1 MADEE
6 RRKEARSEEEAEE
19 DDLLSRFPETPETP
33 KVPEVPKFE
42 VKLPPH
48 SSKTQPGGMEPGAYG
63 KMGIAFTAATSFIMP
78 VIVLSVG
85 GWWLDQKLHH
95 TTAWLA
101 FVGVLLGLA
110 TGVISLINV
119 MNKLSK

>member
-6 RRKEARSEEEAEE
+6 RRKAAEEEAAEE
-19 DDLLSRFPETPETP
+19 DDLLSRFPATPETP
-33 KVPEVPKFE
+33 EVPDVPKFA

-48 SSKTQPGGMEPGAYG
+48 SSKIQPGSIAPDSYG
-63 KMGIAFTAATSFIMP
+63 KMGLAFTAATSFIMP
-78 VIVLSVG
+78 VVVLSVG

-101 FVGVLLGLA
+101 FAGVLLGLV
-110 TGVISLINV
+110 TGVVSLINV

>member
-6 RRKEARSEEEAEE
+6 RRKEAGSEEAAEE
-19 DDLLSRFPETPETP
+19 DDLLSRFPETPAPPE
-33 KVPEVPKFE
+33 VPDVPKFE

-48 SSKTQPGGMEPGAYG
+48 SSKMQPGGITPGSYG
-63 KMGIAFTAATSFIMP
+63 KMGLAFSAATSFIMP

-85 GWWLDQKLHH
+85 GWLLDQKLHH

-101 FVGVLLGLA
+101 FAGVLLGLV
-110 TGVISLINV
+110 TGVVSLINV

>member
-6 RRKEARSEEEAEE
+6 RRKEAMSEEEQ
-19 DDLLSRFPETPETP
+19 DKLLSRFPETPETP
-33 KVPEVPKFE
+33 EVPDVPKFE

-48 SSKTQPGGMEPGAYG
+48 SSQTQPGGIAPGSYG
-63 KMGIAFTAATSFIMP
+63 KMGLAFTAATSFIMP

-101 FVGVLLGLA
+101 FVGVLLGLV
-110 TGVISLINV
+110 TGVVSLINV
-119 MNKLSK
+119 MNKLSN